1 MTKILIIIN
10 NFGVGGAERLV
21 VDQSKELLN
30 RKDVFFRIVT
40 LKKEG
45 KNTLSDQLNSDIDWK
60 FLDFKNFFDFNE
72 VFFLYKEIKEYNPDI
87 IFTHLWFSNTI
98 GRVVGKLAG
107 VKKIISFEHNVYDKL
122 KTKKM
127 FFVDWFLQIFSYK
140 IIAVSEAVKSS
151 LVRHKI
157 NKNKIEVILNGIE
170 VSKYDY
176 LDIKE
181 LDGKVKKDFT
191 FVFIGRLIYQK
202 GVDIL
207 VKSFSLLERGELI
220 IVGDGS
226 ERKNLENLVNDL
238 GINERVKFLGIRKD
252 IPEILSYSDCFVL
265 PSRYEGLPMVLLEA
279 VASKKIIIVSN
290 FESAKEIIEDGINGM
305 VFPVENEQALKDK
318 LLLAMSDDK
327 NVFNIKSMIAKT
339 SQKISIVYNVDKIL
353 YFI

>member
-1 MTKILIIIN
+1 MKKILIIIN

-21 VDQSKELLN
+21 IDQSKELLS
-30 RKDVFFRIVT
+30 RKDIFFKIIT
-40 LKKEG
+40 IKKEG
-45 KNTLSDQLNSDIDWK
+45 KNTLSDQLNSDIDWTT
-60 FLDFKNFFDFNE
+60 LDFKGIFDFKKI
-72 VFFLYKEIKEYNPDI
+72 FFLYKEIREYNPDI
-87 IFTHLWFSNTI
+87 IFTHLWFSNTL
-98 GRVVGKLAG
+98 GRVIGKLAG

-127 FFVDWFLQIFSYK
+127 FVVDWFLQIFSYK
-140 IIAVSEAVKSS
+140 IVAVSEAVKNS
-151 LVRHKI
+151 LIRHKI
-157 NKNKIEVILNGIE
+157 NKNKIEVILNGID
-170 VSKYDY
+170 VSKYDHF
-176 LDIKE
+176 DIKE
-181 LDGKVKKDFT
+181 LDGKVKEDFT

-207 VKSFSLLERGELI
+207 IKSFSLLKGGKLI
-220 IVGDGS
+220 IVGDGA

-279 VASKKIIIVSN
+279 IASKQIIIVSD
-290 FESAKEIIEDGINGM
+290 FESAREIIDDGINGM
-305 VFPVENEQALKDK
+305 VFPIEKELILKDK
-318 LLLAMSDDK
+318 LLLAMNDDK
-327 NVFNIKSMIAKT
+327 NIFSIKSMIAKT